1 MSCQAR
7 GRSRQEVCSSQALP
21 LFFHHVS
28 GSLRQLRALEV
39 LGERLAIAKVGLA
52 KKVGKLV
59 ELKKGAAETKK
70 KVKRQKVVN

>member
-59 ELKKGAAETKK
+59 ELKKGLQKQKRKSSTKK
-70 KVKRQKVVN
+70 